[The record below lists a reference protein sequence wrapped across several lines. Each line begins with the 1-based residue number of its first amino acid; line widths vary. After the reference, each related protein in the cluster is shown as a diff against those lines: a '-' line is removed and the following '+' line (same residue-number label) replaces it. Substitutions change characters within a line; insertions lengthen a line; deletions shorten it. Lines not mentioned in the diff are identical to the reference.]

1 MLLTLLQA
9 KLHRVRVTEAD
20 LDYEGSCGIDEA
32 LLEASGLRVNQYI
45 ELYNINNG
53 ERFSTYIIK
62 APRGSGTISLN
73 GAAARKA
80 MVDQVKADVRTEGI
94 AAAPTLGL
102 TTSNV
107 AVCFKT
113 QDTAERSCDSAQ
125 TDNCPRAERMVGCL
139 AVVVVSTTYHPFT
152 PFISAIFSS
161 IPITSTSIVAI
172 EYVCPARDATVL
184 TCP

>member
-1 MLLTLLQA
+1 MKLLWRSGNRRRSKGQGLVEFALAAPLIVLLIAGILDFGRGIYTYNTVSQA
-9 KLHRVRVTEAD
+9 SR
-20 LDYEGSCGIDEA
+20 
-32 LLEASGLRVNQYI
+32 
-45 ELYNINNG
+45 
-53 ERFSTYIIK
+53 
-62 APRGSGTISLN
+62 
-73 GAAARKA
+73 AAARKA

-125 TDNCPRAERMVGCL
+125 TDNCPRVDRMVGCL

-161 IPITSTSIVAI
+161 VPITSTSIVAI